1 MLTEEHVG
9 WEKVLQGWKW
19 FTDDKSSEPFWDI
32 TNASSRSCLKALV
45 LLLLIWMRKVKW
57 SAVCPQR
64 IFSFKIKKKYFLSLF
79 FFLFFFFASGE
90 EREEDSPAAHGK
102 DPHRSRFFSKDLWPM
117 ERRARGEC
125 EERSSRE
132 ELWWTGHSPHS
143 PNHSGVL
150 QYPELLPVNE
160 TFLNHGVNWALHSRM
175 KRKC

>member
-64 IFSFKIKKKYFLSLF
+64 IFSFKIKKSIFSPYF
-79 FFLFFFFASGE
+79 FFS
-90 EREEDSPAAHGK
+90 
-102 DPHRSRFFSKDLWPM
+102 FFSLLVEKRGRRIPLQPM
-117 ERRARGEC
+117 ERTHTGAGFSQRICGPWREEQGESVRKGAA
-125 EERSSRE
+125 ERSCGG
-132 ELWWTGHSPHS
+132 LVIAHIPQTILGYC
-143 PNHSGVL
+143 N
-150 QYPELLPVNE
+150 
-160 TFLNHGVNWALHSRM
+160 TLNCSL
-175 KRKC
+175 